1 MTLRELKNEVNSL
14 SFISPEEQ
22 GGLFFSSVKR
32 ALSML
37 FCQLKITKCLEYSIE
52 PLPVVSSYTNL
63 VHNGKETKTL
73 PLSGRAYSIR
83 LSGKGR
89 IVIIDGGII
98 QTKEFNSDDILFR
111 GFIEKGGTVRFEG
124 DFSYKIVSFITFNDV
139 KSERTEDIYSE
150 NEDYIIDMQEKN
162 DFFSF
167 LSVTDEKG
175 LPIKN
180 YSTSGTRLFLP
191 KGYRGKVLITY
202 RVRPIDLADCDES
215 IIDIP
220 KRFEPLLAPL
230 VAAFT
235 LADDNP
241 ELSEKYMMIY
251 DNLLGC
257 MNDTKEDLAP
267 IWVRTNGW
275 A

>member
-14 SFISPEEQ
+14 SFIAPEEQ
-22 GGLFFSSVKR
+22 GGLFISSVKR
-32 ALSML
+32 GLSTI
-37 FCQLKITKCLEYSIE
+37 FCQLKLTKRLEYSIE
-52 PLPVVSSYTNL
+52 PLPIVSCYTNL
-63 VHNGKETKTL
+63 IHNGKETKTL

-89 IVIIDGGII
+89 VLIVDGEITK
-98 QTKEFNSDDILFR
+98 TKEFNSEDIILK
-111 GFIEKGGTVRFEG
+111 GFIEQGGKVSFEG
-124 DFSYKIVSFITFNDV
+124 DFSYKIVSFITFSDV
-139 KSERTEDIYSE
+139 RSYRTEDIYAGD
-150 NEDYIIDMQEKN
+150 EDYAIDMKDKK

-167 LSVTDEKG
+167 VSATDENG
-175 LPIKN
+175 LTVRN
-180 YSTSGTRLFLP
+180 SSTLGTKLILP

-202 RVRPIDLADCDES
+202 RARPIEPEDCDES
-215 IIDIP
+215 VIDIP

-230 VAAFT
+230 VAAYT

-241 ELSEKYMMIY
+241 ELSERYMMIY

-257 MNDTKEDLAP
+257 MNDAKEDLTP

>member
-32 ALSML
+32 ALSLL
-37 FCQLKITKCLEYSIE
+37 FCQLKLTKCLEYSIE
-52 PLPVVSSYTNL
+52 PLPIVSCYTNL
-63 VHNGKETKTL
+63 IHNGKETKTL

-89 IVIIDGGII
+89 VSIVDGEITK
-98 QTKEFNSDDILFR
+98 TKEFNSEDIILK
-111 GFIEKGGTVRFEG
+111 GFIEKGGKVSFEG
-124 DFSYKIVSFITFNDV
+124 DFSYKIISFITFSDV
-139 KSERTEDIYSE
+139 RSDRIEDIYAGD
-150 NEDYIIDMQEKN
+150 EDYTIDMKDKK

-167 LSVTDEKG
+167 VSATDEKG
-175 LPIKN
+175 LPIRN
-180 YSTSGTRLFLP
+180 SSTVGTKLILP

-202 RVRPIDLADCDES
+202 RVRPTDPDGCDETV
-215 IIDIP
+215 IDIP

-241 ELSEKYMMIY
+241 ELSERYMMIY

-257 MNDTKEDLAP
+257 MNDTKEDLTP